1 MTEGLI
7 QIADL
12 GLFKRYA
19 QTERVKKPHLSERAL
34 AIKYF
39 VETFKLNPKRLAPK
53 LAHIETRDLYPLQSQ
68 VKDRLQ
74 RQNKETAR
82 KWFYWSIRTIP
93 SDQLQKSENN
103 V

>member
-19 QTERVKKPHLSERAL
+19 QTERVKKTSERAE
-34 AIKYF
+34 AIRYF
-39 VETFKLNPKRLAPK
+39 VDTFKLNPKRLAPK

-68 VKDRLQ
+68 VKDRIQ
-74 RQNKETAR
+74 RQGITTAR
-82 KWFYWSIRTIP
+82 KYFYWSIKVIP
-93 SDQLQKSENN
+93 SDNMDKNAT
-103 V
+103 VG

>member
-7 QIADL
+7 QIGDL
-12 GLFKRYA
+12 GFKRYA
-19 QTERVKKPHLSERAL
+19 QTGRVKKTSERAE
-34 AIKYF
+34 AIRFF
-39 VETFKLNPKRLAPK
+39 VDTFKLNPKRLAPK
-53 LAHIETRDLYPLQSQ
+53 LAHIETRDLYPLQSG

-93 SDQLQKSENN
+93 SDNMDKNAT
-103 V
+103 VG

>member
-19 QTERVKKPHLSERAL
+19 QPERVKKTSERAE
-34 AIKYF
+34 AIRFF

-53 LAHIETRDLYPLQSQ
+53 LAHIETRDLYPLQSG

-82 KWFYWSIRTIP
+82 KWFYWSIKTIP
-93 SDQLQKSENN
+93 TDQLQKSENN

>member
-12 GLFKRYA
+12 GFKRYA
-19 QTERVKKPHLSERAL
+19 QTERVKKTSERAE
-34 AIKYF
+34 AIRFF

-53 LAHIETRDLYPLQSQ
+53 LAHIQTRDLYPLQSG

-82 KWFYWSIRTIP
+82 KWFYWSIKTVIP
-93 SDQLQKSENN
+93 K
-103 V
+103 